1 MKNVRL
7 NYRQRYT
14 FHVSSTSYVQW
25 IKIRDRLIASQR
37 DREWKSRDQKEEEVE
52 EEEEKKRKKRKGV
65 NRGNAHSRRNAWAK
79 KHAVCR
85 ARATRWTTFSAAAP
99 KSARSNEKARS
110 PKETLSLS
118 GQETQGASDGVGQP
132 MRPTAMRVWHVRT
145 ASVHLQLLACERTRL
160 FERNTVRAR
169 VHAKS
174 ANTPSPDALTPF
186 SD

>member
-1 MKNVRL
+1 MDKNPQSTNRKPTRSRMK
-7 NYRQRYT
+7 
-14 FHVSSTSYVQW
+14 
-25 IKIRDRLIASQR
+25 IAWSKER
-37 DREWKSRDQKEEEVE
+37 RSRRRRGRRK
-52 EEEEKKRKKRKGV
+52 KKRKGV

-99 KSARSNEKARS
+99 KSARSNEKACS

-118 GQETQGASDGVGQP
+118 GQETRGASDGQP

-145 ASVHLQLLACERTRL
+145 ASVHLQLLTCERTRL
-160 FERNTVRAR
+160 FERNTVRTR